1 MMMITDE
8 DGEDYDDDELTR
20 EQKKINGM
28 AARVTWEITFFLEF
42 DGLDD
47 SMVMVMTMILP

>member
-1 MMMITDE
+1 MITDE

-42 DGLDD
+42 NIELH
-47 SMVMVMTMILP
+47 SMIQWQW

>member
-1 MMMITDE
+1 MMRMKTDE
-8 DGEDYDDDELTR
+8 DGEDYDDDDLTR

-42 DGLDD
+42 KH
-47 SMVMVMTMILP
+47 

>member
-28 AARVTWEITFFLEF
+28 AARVTWNLNIELH
-42 DGLDD
+42 
-47 SMVMVMTMILP
+47 SMIQWQW